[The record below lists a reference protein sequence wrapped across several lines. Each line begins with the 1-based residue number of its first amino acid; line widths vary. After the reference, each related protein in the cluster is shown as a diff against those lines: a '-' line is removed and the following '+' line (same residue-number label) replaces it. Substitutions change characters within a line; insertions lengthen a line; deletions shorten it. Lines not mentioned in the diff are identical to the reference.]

1 MATKNLGC
9 QSISSLKTNMS
20 PEHVGWKM
28 YSLLKCSL
36 FKGHICFAGCMSM
49 ILVQKGCNL
58 DFLYW
63 LVDKGVVNLKIVFCF
78 VGFTDSTKSLVVI
91 IVVIS
96 TQTLGQM
103 IQFDEFT
110 FQMGGSTSIPK
121 QSDLKFQD
129 SYRTTWVIH

>member
-1 MATKNLGC
+1 
-9 QSISSLKTNMS
+9 
-20 PEHVGWKM
+20 
-28 YSLLKCSL
+28 
-36 FKGHICFAGCMSM
+36 
-49 ILVQKGCNL
+49 
-58 DFLYW
+58 
-63 LVDKGVVNLKIVFCF
+63 VFCF